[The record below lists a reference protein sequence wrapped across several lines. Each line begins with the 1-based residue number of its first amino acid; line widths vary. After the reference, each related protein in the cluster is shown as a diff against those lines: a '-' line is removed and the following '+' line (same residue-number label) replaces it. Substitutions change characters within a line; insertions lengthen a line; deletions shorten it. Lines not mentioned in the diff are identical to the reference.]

1 MQLDEM
7 SDIERDYN
15 GNIFSASYSQSYLQL
30 VVGADHLKVI
40 KKEIELF
47 QADST
52 RSKLTVT
59 SPGPRFTGAIRFGKS
74 MSSCVLWV
82 KP

>member
-1 MQLDEM
+1 M

-15 GNIFSASYSQSYLQL
+15 GNIFTALNSQAYLQL
-30 VVGADHLKVI
+30 VVGSDHLKVI

-47 QADST
+47 QADSK

-59 SPGPRFTGAIRFGKS
+59 SPGQRFTGAIRFGES
-74 MSSCVLWV
+74 TSSCVLWV
-82 KP
+82 QP